1 MKKIV
6 LDIET
11 DDLDATVIHVAVCKE
26 VGANSHVV
34 FGGPNG
40 KPISMLVP
48 YLQSADK
55 IIMHNGM
62 SFDLPTV
69 NRLLESNISYGK
81 VVDTLLLS
89 QLHNPIIDKG
99 HSLAEWGERFGLAKI
114 DFHDWSGYSESMET
128 YCKRD
133 VDITEKLYT
142 HFSNHASDFSK
153 RSVDLEHA
161 VRRAINIQED
171 NGFYIDT
178 KEANLLLCELN
189 DESFKIEK
197 EMQETFE
204 PTILPRKRIPDKIV
218 PFNPQ
223 SRQQIADRLMKRGWQ
238 PTEFTE
244 KSGNPVVN
252 EKTLGE
258 CKLPEAKQLVR
269 YMLLKK
275 REAQIN
281 SWLKVVN
288 PKTNRVHGRVIT
300 IGAVTNRM
308 THNSPNMAQVPA
320 VYSPYGT
327 ECRSCWTVEDKEN
340 YRLVGADSSG
350 LELRCLAHY
359 IKDDDYTREILEG
372 DIHTANQKMAGL
384 PTRDNAKT
392 FIYAFLYGA
401 GAAKIGNIVG
411 KDFEEGQKLINSFLE
426 KMPKLSKWRNEV
438 MEEAE
443 GSSKVKA
450 LDGRYL
456 HVRSSHSSVN
466 TLLQGAG
473 AIICKDW
480 LTQIMSLVKVKGL
493 DAKPVANVHDEVQ
506 FEVHLKDAEEFSKLT
521 HQATKQTEESL
532 SVKCPLDSE
541 AKIGFNW
548 AETH

>member
-1 MKKIV
+1 
-6 LDIET
+6 
-11 DDLDATVIHVAVCKE
+11 
-26 VGANSHVV
+26 
-34 FGGPNG
+34 
-40 KPISMLVP
+40 
-48 YLQSADK
+48 
-55 IIMHNGM
+55 
-62 SFDLPTV
+62 
-69 NRLLESNISYGK
+69 
-81 VVDTLLLS
+81 
-89 QLHNPIIDKG
+89 
-99 HSLAEWGERFGLAKI
+99 
-114 DFHDWSGYSESMET
+114 MET

-142 HFSNHASDFSK
+142 HFANHASDFSK

-178 KEANLLLCELN
+178 KAANLLLCELS
-189 DESFKIEK
+189 DESLKIEM

-258 CKLPEAKQLVR
+258 CELPEAKQLVR

-401 GAAKIGNIVG
+401 GAAKIGSIVG
-411 KDFEEGQKLINSFLE
+411 KDFEEGQKLIGSFLE

-443 GSSKVKA
+443 ASNKVKA

-532 SVKCPLDSE
+532 SVNCPLDSE

>member
-1 MKKIV
+1 
-6 LDIET
+6 
-11 DDLDATVIHVAVCKE
+11 
-26 VGANSHVV
+26 
-34 FGGPNG
+34 
-40 KPISMLVP
+40 
-48 YLQSADK
+48 
-55 IIMHNGM
+55 
-62 SFDLPTV
+62 
-69 NRLLESNISYGK
+69 
-81 VVDTLLLS
+81 
-89 QLHNPIIDKG
+89 
-99 HSLAEWGERFGLAKI
+99 
-114 DFHDWSGYSESMET
+114 
-128 YCKRD
+128 
-133 VDITEKLYT
+133 
-142 HFSNHASDFSK
+142 
-153 RSVDLEHA
+153 
-161 VRRAINIQED
+161 
-171 NGFYIDT
+171 
-178 KEANLLLCELN
+178 
-189 DESFKIEK
+189 
-197 EMQETFE
+197 
-204 PTILPRKRIPDKIV
+204 
-218 PFNPQ
+218 
-223 SRQQIADRLMKRGWQ
+223 
-238 PTEFTE
+238 
-244 KSGNPVVN
+244 
-252 EKTLGE
+252 
-258 CKLPEAKQLVR
+258 
-269 YMLLKK
+269 MLLKK

-401 GAAKIGNIVG
+401 GAAKIGSIVG
-411 KDFEEGQKLINSFLE
+411 KDFEEGQKLIGSFLE

-443 GSSKVKA
+443 GSNKVKA

-532 SVKCPLDSE
+532 SVNCPLDSE